1 MKRILCLIVLLG
13 LALGVQSQHDFNA
26 QKADSLF
33 QLLQENQRWMGS
45 VMLRENGEIVYQ
57 NAIGMADL
65 EGNIS
70 NTLQT
75 RFRIGSQTKTFTAV
89 MILQLVQENK
99 LKMDDLLSQFFPEIP
114 NAEQITLAHLL
125 RHRSGIYNFTN
136 DPEYLTYHTNPIA
149 QKEILQKITG
159 YQPVFEPGSK
169 AEYSNSNY
177 ILLGYILE
185 AVTGMDYAENLKAR
199 ITEPLGLEHT
209 YYGSKINPDISEA
222 YSYKW
227 EGGAFVLEAE
237 TNMQIPHGAG
247 AVVSTVRDIT
257 LFLEALFNGRL
268 LAEEQFAE
276 MIRLEDDFGCGLF
289 VMPFYN
295 HKGMGHT
302 GGIDGF
308 SSMMAYFPEQHLAV
322 SLLSNGGRFS
332 NNEVMIALLSAYYG
346 MAYELPEFTE
356 VQISKEVLERYEGVY
371 ASPSFTL
378 KLTIRQLNGQLEGQ
392 GSGQP
397 AFPLEAKNDSIFT
410 FDMAGLRILFHS
422 DSLTLYQGGMT
433 IPMDREKGE

>member
-75 RFRIGSQTKTFTAV
+75 LFRIGSQTKTFTAV

-322 SLLSNGGRFS
+322 SLLSNGGHFS
-332 NNEVMIALLSAYYG
+332 NNEVMIALLSTYYG

-378 KLTIRQLNGQLEGQ
+378 KLIIRQLNGQLEGQ

>member
-1 MKRILCLIVLLG
+1 
-13 LALGVQSQHDFNA
+13 
-26 QKADSLF
+26 
-33 QLLQENQRWMGS
+33 
-45 VMLRENGEIVYQ
+45 
-57 NAIGMADL
+57 
-65 EGNIS
+65 
-70 NTLQT
+70 
-75 RFRIGSQTKTFTAV
+75 
-89 MILQLVQENK
+89 
-99 LKMDDLLSQFFPEIP
+99 
-114 NAEQITLAHLL
+114 
-125 RHRSGIYNFTN
+125 
-136 DPEYLTYHTNPIA
+136 
-149 QKEILQKITG
+149 
-159 YQPVFEPGSK
+159 
-169 AEYSNSNY
+169 
-177 ILLGYILE
+177 
-185 AVTGMDYAENLKAR
+185 MDYAENLKAR

-332 NNEVMIALLSAYYG
+332 NNEVMIALLSTYYG

-378 KLTIRQLNGQLEGQ
+378 KLIIRQLNGQLEGQ

>member
-322 SLLSNGGRFS
+322 SLLSNGGHFS
-332 NNEVMIALLSAYYG
+332 NNEVMIALLSTYYG

-378 KLTIRQLNGQLEGQ
+378 KLIIRQLNGQLEGQ

>member
-322 SLLSNGGRFS
+322 SLLSNGGHFS
-332 NNEVMIALLSAYYG
+332 NNEVMIALLSTYYG

-378 KLTIRQLNGQLEGQ
+378 KLIIRQLNGQLEGQ

-410 FDMAGLRILFHS
+410 FDMAG
-422 DSLTLYQGGMT
+422 
-433 IPMDREKGE
+433 

>member
-322 SLLSNGGRFS
+322 SLLSNGGHFS
-332 NNEVMIALLSAYYG
+332 NNEVMIALLSTYYG

-378 KLTIRQLNGQLEGQ
+378 KLIIRQLNGQLEGQ

-422 DSLTLYQGGMT
+422 DSLTLYRGGMT
-433 IPMDREKGE
+433 IPMAREKGE

>member
-1 MKRILCLIVLLG
+1 MKRILGLIVWLG
-13 LALGVQSQHDFNA
+13 LALNVQSQPVFNA
-26 QKADSLF
+26 PKIDSLF
-33 QLLQENQRWMGS
+33 QLLQENQHWMGS
-45 VMLRENGEIVYQ
+45 VMLRKNGEIVYQ
-57 NAIGMADL
+57 NAIGWADV
-65 EGNIS
+65 EKQIP
-70 NTLQT
+70 NTTQS

-99 LKMDDLLSQFFPEIP
+99 LKIDDLLSQFFPEIP
-114 NAEQITLAHLL
+114 NAGQITMAHLL
-125 RHRSGIYNFTN
+125 RHRSGLFNFTN
-136 DPEYLTYHTNPIA
+136 DPEYLSYHTKPIG
-149 QKEILQKITG
+149 QKEILQKIAG
-159 YQPVFEPGSK
+159 YQLVFEPGSK

-185 AVTGMDYAENLKAR
+185 AITGKDYASNLKAR
-199 ITEPLGLEHT
+199 ITEPLDLANT
-209 YYGSKINPDISEA
+209 YYGSKINPNTSEA
-222 YSYKW
+222 YSYVW
-227 EGGAFVLEAE
+227 QDNHFEGEAE

-322 SLLSNGGRFS
+322 SMLSNGSRFS
-332 NNEVMIALLSAYYG
+332 NNEVMIALLSTYFG

-356 VQISKEVLERYEGVY
+356 VQVGKEVLQRYEGVY
-371 ASPSFTL
+371 ASPL
-378 KLTIRQLNGQLEGQ
+378 LPVKLSIRELNGQLEGQ
-392 GSGQP
+392 GSGQQ
-397 AFPLEAKNDSIFT
+397 AFPLEAINDSTFR
-410 FDMAGLRILFHS
+410 FDMAGIRILFHS

-433 IPMDREKGE
+433 IPMAREKGE

>member
-1 MKRILCLIVLLG
+1 
-13 LALGVQSQHDFNA
+13 
-26 QKADSLF
+26 
-33 QLLQENQRWMGS
+33 MGS

-322 SLLSNGGRFS
+322 SLLSNGGHFS
-332 NNEVMIALLSAYYG
+332 NNEVMIALLSTYYG

-378 KLTIRQLNGQLEGQ
+378 KLIIRQLNGQLEGQ

>member
-1 MKRILCLIVLLG
+1 MKRILGLIVLLG
-13 LALGVQSQHDFNA
+13 LALSVHSQHDFNA
-26 QKADSLF
+26 SKADSLF
-33 QLLQENQRWMGS
+33 QLLQENQRWMGA
-45 VMLRENGEIVYQ
+45 VMLRKHGEIVYQ
-57 NAIGMADL
+57 KAIGLADL
-65 EGNIS
+65 EGKIP
-70 NTLQT
+70 NTTQT

-99 LKMDDLLSQFFPEIP
+99 LKMDAPLSQFFPEIP
-114 NAEQITLAHLL
+114 NAEQLTIAHLL

-136 DPEYLTYHTNPIA
+136 DPEYLSYHTNPMA
-149 QKEILQKITG
+149 QKEILKKIAA

-185 AVTGMDYAENLKAR
+185 AITGNDYAKNLKER
-199 ITEPLGLEHT
+199 ITEPLGLENT
-209 YYGSKINPDISEA
+209 YYGSKINPKASEA

-227 EGGAFVLEAE
+227 EGGGFVPETE

-247 AVVSTVRDIT
+247 AVVSTVEDIT
-257 LFLEALFNGRL
+257 LFLEALFNGGL
-268 LAEEQFAE
+268 FAEEQFAE
-276 MIRLEDDFGCGLF
+276 MIRLEEDFGCGLF
-289 VMPFYN
+289 VMPFYK
-295 HKGMGHT
+295 HEGMGHT

-308 SSMMAYFPEQHLAV
+308 SSMMAYFPEQQLAV

-332 NNEVMIALLSAYYG
+332 NNEVMIALLSEYFG

-356 VQISKEVLERYEGVY
+356 VQISKQVLERYEGVY
-371 ASPSFTL
+371 ASPSFPL
-378 KLTIRQLNGQLEGQ
+378 KLSIRHLNGQLEGQ

-397 AFPLEAKNDSIFT
+397 AFPLEAKNDSTFT
-410 FDMAGLRILFHS
+410 FDMAGIRILFHA

-433 IPMDREKGE
+433 IPMAREKGE